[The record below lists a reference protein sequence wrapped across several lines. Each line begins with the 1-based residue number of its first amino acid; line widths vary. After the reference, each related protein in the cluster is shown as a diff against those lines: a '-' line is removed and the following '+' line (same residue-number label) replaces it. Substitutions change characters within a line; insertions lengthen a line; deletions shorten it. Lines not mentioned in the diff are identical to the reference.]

1 MNITKTKLLLVAAT
15 LTTANLASA
24 GNDQSFVATNNSIES
39 KICMAAASASKMRMN
54 SAVKQ
59 ISPTKHMNTKYEL
72 VANKLQCNGINVADF
87 AAKAGNIEVAKKLRS
102 YRDTN
107 VEIRDIASVY
117 SGHVSI
123 IGE

>member
-72 VANKLQCNGINVADF
+72 VANKLQCNGINIADF

>member
-15 LTTANLASA
+15 LTTASLASA
-24 GNDQSFVATNNSIES
+24 GDDQSFVATDNSIES
-39 KICMAAASASKMRMN
+39 KICAAAANASKMRMN
-54 SAVKQ
+54 NAVKQ
-59 ISPTKHMNTKYEL
+59 ISPTKHMHTKYEL
-72 VANKLQCNGINVADF
+72 VANKLQCNGINIADF

-107 VEIRDIASVY
+107 VEILDIAATY
-117 SGHVSI
+117 NGNVSI